1 MKKVIFAIIMAIQLM
16 IVSPET
22 ISAYAPNVNDAQ
34 YVTLVKE
41 SKEYKEENGGVRHRL
56 PGKHIECLIDRN
68 AGVQFCNGATP
79 QFMSYEVYD
88 MDEIP
93 VATFLTE
100 SEFIT
105 YIFSHEGEYQIRLVA
120 ADCAYIGYVSL

>member
-1 MKKVIFAIIMAIQLM
+1 MKRLLLLLVMAFMTSVCVNAEVGNQTYAVALTQ
-16 IVSPET
+16 VSSDQTPQN
-22 ISAYAPNVNDAQ
+22 PLKRDDKGRRQ
-34 YVTLVKE
+34 
-41 SKEYKEENGGVRHRL
+41 
-56 PGKHIECLIDRN
+56 PGRHIECLIDRT

-88 MDEIP
+88 MDETP

-105 YIFSHEGEYQIRLVA
+105 YLFSHEGDFQIRLVV
-120 ADCAYIGYVSL
+120 ADCAYIGCVSL

>member
-1 MKKVIFAIIMAIQLM
+1 MKRLLLLLIVACMASVCVNAE
-16 IVSPET
+16 VSNQT
-22 ISAYAPNVNDAQ
+22 YAVALTQVSSDPQPQVPYEKGDHGRRQ
-34 YVTLVKE
+34 
-41 SKEYKEENGGVRHRL
+41 
-56 PGKHIECLIDRN
+56 PGRHIECLIDRN

-88 MDEIP
+88 MDETP

-105 YIFSHEGEYQIRLVA
+105 YIFSHEGDYQIRLVA

>member
-1 MKKVIFAIIMAIQLM
+1 MAFMTSICVNAVVVNQTYA
-16 IVSPET
+16 VSLARVNSSNGYNETPE
-22 ISAYAPNVNDAQ
+22 
-34 YVTLVKE
+34 
-41 SKEYKEENGGVRHRL
+41 EEGEILHRL
-56 PGKHIECLIDRN
+56 PGKHIECLIERN
-68 AGVQFCNGATP
+68 AGVQFCNGETP

-88 MDEIP
+88 MDETT

-105 YIFSHEGEYQIRLVA
+105 YIFSHEGDYQIRLVD

>member
-1 MKKVIFAIIMAIQLM
+1 MKKVFFAILMAFQLM

-22 ISAYAPNVNDAQ
+22 ISANAPHLSDAQ

-41 SKEYKEENGGVRHRL
+41 SKEYKEENDGVRHRL

-68 AGVQFCNGATP
+68 AGVQFCNGDTP

-88 MDEIP
+88 MDDNP
-93 VATFLTE
+93 VTTFLTE

-105 YIFSHEGEYQIRLVA
+105 YIFSQEGDCQIRLVT
-120 ADCAYIGYVSL
+120 ADCAFIGYLSI

>member
-1 MKKVIFAIIMAIQLM
+1 MKKIVIFLCSALIAIICGSAFGTTPTQNSYLAVMSR
-16 IVSPET
+16 VCNVEEPPE
-22 ISAYAPNVNDAQ
+22 
-34 YVTLVKE
+34 E
-41 SKEYKEENGGVRHRL
+41 EYDKGHRK

-79 QFMSYEVYD
+79 QFLSYDVYD
-88 MDEIP
+88 MDETL

-105 YIFSHEGEYQIRLVA
+105 YIFSHGGDCQIRLVA
-120 ADCAYIGYVSL
+120 AECAYIGYLTL